1 MTTAATPQ
9 AQQYS
14 LANPPAG
21 ASFEYDEVKTDR
33 GQTSLGQVPILTWG
47 SDEESIQHAIA
58 FYGAEGI
65 SNILNGTSLRVSFQ
79 GIARNGKDPKKN
91 WTDEQ
96 IAQKQIEFRPGK
108 REGGQSTPA
117 SRAANATKK
126 AASVANA
133 DAIKQL
139 MDMVA
144 NKQLDP
150 QMLRNLGFS
159 QDQIDGFY
167 TPVAS
172 ENGGENGE
180 GEEST
185 TQA

>member
-1 MTTAATPQ
+1 MTATAT
-9 AQQYS
+9 QQYS
-14 LANPPAG
+14 LTNPPPG
-21 ASFEYDEVKTDR
+21 SRFEFDEVKTDR
-33 GQTSLGQVPILTWG
+33 GQTSLGQVPLLTWG
-47 SDEESIQHAIA
+47 DSDEDVQAAIA
-58 FYGAEGI
+58 YYGAEGI
-65 SNILNGTSLRVSFQ
+65 ANILNGTSLRVSFQ

-91 WTDEQ
+91 WSDEQ
-96 IAQKQIEFRPGK
+96 IALKQIEFRPGK

-144 NKQLDP
+144 SKQLDP

-159 QDQIDGFY
+159 EEQVASFY
-167 TPVAS
+167 TPVAAPTG
-172 ENGGENGE
+172 NGDEAN
-180 GEEST
+180 EEAEEAA
-185 TQA
+185 QA